1 MRRNF
6 RRFLEIANSNPPAVA
21 RRDGLASTGSS
32 RLFMVRPRG
41 FMGKTKPTKKPR
53 ERATVRGIAAAAGVS
68 IGAVSSVLNN
78 RHVERRIAP
87 ETVEKIRAAAAGLG
101 YLPNISAKRLRSG
114 GKNNVVLALVTSFEA
129 PIPLVNHFII
139 ALRSA
144 MAAGKFPH
152 AEGAFSVMI
161 EMFPAGRLHELPGL
175 LSGDHFNA
183 AILLNTTAEDDAFLN
198 RSALPYP
205 VVLVNRLIAGY
216 AAVVE
221 APETGSRAAE
231 ILIRARRRRLAV
243 IHGSPL
249 TQTTRARVNGF
260 MHRGAE
266 LLGQPAHE
274 IKSAT
279 LSESAGYEAMRSF
292 LKRGPEI
299 DGLYA
304 VSDALA
310 LGAYRALKEHG
321 LKIPSD
327 VAVVGVGDYEI
338 SPFFDPP
345 LTSVGVSH
353 QALAEEASR
362 LLLLQLGGVGAA
374 RPTVTVPLAETLR
387 ASSGH
392 RLS

>member
-1 MRRNF
+1 MKF
-6 RRFLEIANSNPPAVA
+6 ANSNPPAFE
-21 RRDGLASTGSS
+21 RRTGLASTGFSGNVAVGI
-32 RLFMVRPRG
+32 FEPV
-41 FMGKTKPTKKPR
+41 GKTKSTKKPR
-53 ERATVRGIAAAAGVS
+53 GRATVRGIAAAAGVS
-68 IGAVSSVLNN
+68 IGSVSSVLNN

-139 ALRSA
+139 ALRAA
-144 MAAGKFPH
+144 MAAGKFPQ

-175 LSGDHFNA
+175 LTGDHFNA

-198 RSALPYP
+198 RSPLPYP

-231 ILIRARRRRLAV
+231 ILIRAKRSRLAV
-243 IHGSPL
+243 LHGSPL

-266 LLGQPAHE
+266 LLGCPAHE
-274 IKSAT
+274 VMAGK
-279 LSESAGYEAMRSF
+279 LSETAGYDAMRAF

-321 LKIPSD
+321 LKIPAD

-362 LLLLQLGGVGAA
+362 LLLQQLGGDGAA

-387 ASSGH
+387 GSSGH
-392 RLS
+392 RAG

>member
-1 MRRNF
+1 MPK
-6 RRFLEIANSNPPAVA
+6 S
-21 RRDGLASTGSS
+21 GKSQ
-32 RLFMVRPRG
+32 PRV
-41 FMGKTKPTKKPR
+41 
-53 ERATVRGIAAAAGVS
+53 TVRGIAEAAGVS
-68 IGAVSSVLNN
+68 IGSVSSVLNN
-78 RHVERRIAP
+78 RHVERRIAT
-87 ETVEKIRAAAAGLG
+87 ETVDKIRAAAARLG
-101 YLPNISAKRLRSG
+101 YLPNISARRLRSGGG
-114 GKNNVVLALVTSFEA
+114 GKNNVVLALITSFEA

-175 LSGDHFNA
+175 LTGDHFNA
-183 AILLNTTAEDDAFLN
+183 AILLNTTPDDDAFLT
-198 RSALPYP
+198 RSHLPYP

-221 APETGSRAAE
+221 APETGSRSAE
-231 ILIRARRRRLAV
+231 ILIRAKRRKLAV
-243 IHGSPL
+243 LHGSPL
-249 TQTTRARVNGF
+249 TQTTRARVDGF

-266 LLGQPAHE
+266 LIGRPAHE
-274 IKSAT
+274 IMAGK
-279 LSESAGYEAMRSF
+279 LSETAGYEAMKAF
-292 LKRGPEI
+292 LKRGVEI

-310 LGAYRALKEHG
+310 LGAYRALKEGG
-321 LKIPSD
+321 LVIPAD
-327 VAVVGVGDYEI
+327 VAVIGVGDYEI

-353 QALAEEASR
+353 RALAEEASR
-362 LLLLQLGGVGAA
+362 LLLQQMERGATP
-374 RPTVTVPLAETLR
+374 RQTVTVPLDETLR

-392 RLS
+392 RSG

>member
-1 MRRNF
+1 M
-6 RRFLEIANSNPPAVA
+6 EIANSNLPAVE
-21 RRDGLASTGSS
+21 RRADLASTTFSGNVAGGI
-32 RLFMVRPRG
+32 FEPV
-41 FMGKTKPTKKPR
+41 GKIKPTKKPR

-68 IGAVSSVLNN
+68 IGAVSSVLNS

-221 APETGSRAAE
+221 AGSRAAE
-231 ILIRARRRRLAV
+231 ILIRAKRRRLAV

-274 IKSAT
+274 IKAAT

-345 LTSVGVSH
+345 LMSVGVSH

>member
-1 MRRNF
+1 
-6 RRFLEIANSNPPAVA
+6 
-21 RRDGLASTGSS
+21 
-32 RLFMVRPRG
+32 
-41 FMGKTKPTKKPR
+41 MGKTKPTKKPR
-53 ERATVRGIAAAAGVS
+53 GRATVRGIAAAAGVS
-68 IGAVSSVLNN
+68 IGSVSSVLNN

-114 GKNNVVLALVTSFEA
+114 GRNNVVLALVTSFEA

-139 ALRSA
+139 ALRAA
-144 MAAGKFPH
+144 MAAGKFPQ

-175 LSGDHFNA
+175 LTGDHFNA

-198 RSALPYP
+198 RSPLPYP

-231 ILIRARRRRLAV
+231 ILIRAKRSRLAV
-243 IHGSPL
+243 LHGSPL

-266 LLGQPAHE
+266 LLGRPAHE
-274 IKSAT
+274 VMAGK
-279 LSESAGYEAMRSF
+279 LSETAGYDAMRAF

-321 LKIPSD
+321 LKIPQD

-362 LLLLQLGGVGAA
+362 LLLQQLGGDGAA

-392 RLS
+392 RAG